1 MGGVALLECYP
12 SARTKLFEWVRL
24 RRDSELMALN
34 LLSVLL
40 DRRLLCT
47 VTSTAKVLLDLL
59 GITVRLSSRR

>member
-34 LLSVLL
+34 LLSV
-40 DRRLLCT
+40 
-47 VTSTAKVLLDLL
+47 SI
-59 GITVRLSSRR
+59 GSPSSLHGHVDSKSAA